1 LCSVGRAAL
10 LFFYSP
16 ALCVCKKINVLHRS
30 VSQATKNYEQGG
42 NTAEGF
48 CVFGSV
54 CEQKPKPC
62 CVSAIVWLCIVAD
75 VFILPPGFAS
85 TVKQCKDLHC
95 R

>member
-16 ALCVCKKINVLHRS
+16 ALCASKKINVLHRS
-30 VSQATKNYEQGG
+30 VSQATKNSEQGG
-42 NTAEGF
+42 NTAEQQKHWP
-48 CVFGSV
+48 CVFA
-54 CEQKPKPC
+54 CCKPC
-62 CVSAIVWLCIVAD
+62 CVSAIVRLYSFAD
-75 VFILPPGFAS
+75 VYLMQLGFAS